1 MRYTTQDKI
10 LGRIL
15 SFNDDSLGSVGQ
27 ESFDPSE
34 EFIPHPV
41 MAEFL
46 KKALVRYDIESL
58 AKVEYSDVCS
68 LVVIMVGS
76 QVVESS
82 DELRFT

>member
-1 MRYTTQDKI
+1 
-10 LGRIL
+10 
-15 SFNDDSLGSVGQ
+15 
-27 ESFDPSE
+27 
-34 EFIPHPV
+34 

-68 LVVIMVGS
+68 LVVIVVGS